1 MCRGRLSR
9 DGSRTA
15 IFFFLLPVLLLLQE
29 GCEETGSEEDACN
42 DDDARGGMRLLY
54 YGEAAQEE
62 EKGSCSDEPGDAS
75 EGMSGEPSSGNGARK
90 NTAVFWSSS
99 EGVYFSYK
107 YRQENS
113 LPRALRGRSF
123 PFQQPRKLR
132 PFL

>member
-1 MCRGRLSR
+1 
-9 DGSRTA
+9 
-15 IFFFLLPVLLLLQE
+15 VLLLQE

-42 DDDARGGMRLLY
+42 DDDTRGGMRLLY

-75 EGMSGEPSSGNGARK
+75 EGLSGEPSSNGARK

-123 PFQQPRKLR
+123 PLQQPRKLC